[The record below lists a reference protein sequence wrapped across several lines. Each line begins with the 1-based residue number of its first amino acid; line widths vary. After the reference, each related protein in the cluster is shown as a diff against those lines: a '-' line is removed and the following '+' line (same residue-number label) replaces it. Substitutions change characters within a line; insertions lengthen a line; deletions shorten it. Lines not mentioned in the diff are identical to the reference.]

1 MVEENENPTT
11 MPQPDLSGFLE
22 KVMGEVDSKLEKIKS
37 ENDKVISDLATA
49 HEQNSSVLDQLL
61 NWIEGEKS
69 QKEKTARESKK
80 NHLVVPPQDLK
91 VDPPGDGGTPTSTT
105 TLPTTSTPTA
115 ASSKLRDRIRRLV

>member
-11 MPQPDLSGFLE
+11 PQPDLAGFFE
-22 KVMGEVDSKLEKIKS
+22 KMMGEVDTKLEKIKA
-37 ENDKVISDLATA
+37 ENDKVISDLAAA

-61 NWIEGEKS
+61 NWIEGEKT

-91 VDPPGDGGTPTSTT
+91 VEPAGDSGTQTPPA
-105 TLPTTSTPTA
+105 TLPTTSTPTT

>member
-11 MPQPDLSGFLE
+11 PQPDLAGFFE
-22 KVMGEVDSKLEKIKS
+22 KMMGEVDTKLEKIKA
-37 ENDKVISDLATA
+37 ENDKVISDLAAA

-61 NWIEGEKS
+61 NWIEGEKT

-91 VDPPGDGGTPTSTT
+91 GEPVNDSGTQTPPA
-105 TLPTTSTPTA
+105 TLPTTSTPTT